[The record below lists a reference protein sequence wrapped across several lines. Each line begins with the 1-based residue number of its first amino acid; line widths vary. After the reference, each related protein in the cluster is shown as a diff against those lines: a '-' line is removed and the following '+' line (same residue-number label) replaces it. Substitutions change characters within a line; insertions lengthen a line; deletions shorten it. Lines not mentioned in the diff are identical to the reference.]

1 VAGSL
6 FVLACAVIAAL
17 PLRAPRRPRLPQ
29 LALLVVAAFLLT
41 NKVYSPQYLL
51 WLIPLA
57 ALARPR
63 WRDLLIWQAGEAIHF
78 VGIWMLIAGYPPGNA
93 NRALGEDGYDVTV
106 LAHIAGTVWL
116 MAMVVRDILRPE
128 NDPVRL
134 DGSDDP
140 AGGVL
145 DHAPDAFPA
154 ASRSPAVS

>member
-1 VAGSL
+1 
-6 FVLACAVIAAL
+6 
-17 PLRAPRRPRLPQ
+17 
-29 LALLVVAAFLLT
+29 
-41 NKVYSPQYLL
+41 
-51 WLIPLA
+51 
-57 ALARPR
+57 
-63 WRDLLIWQAGEAIHF
+63 
-78 VGIWMLIAGYPPGNA
+78 MLIAGYPPGNA

-128 NDPVRL
+128 HDPVRL